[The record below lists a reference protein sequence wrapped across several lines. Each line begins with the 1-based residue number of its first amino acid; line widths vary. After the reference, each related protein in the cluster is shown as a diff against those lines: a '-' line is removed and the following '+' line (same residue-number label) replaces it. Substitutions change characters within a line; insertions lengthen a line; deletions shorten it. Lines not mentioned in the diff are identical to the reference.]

1 MRKVLER
8 CPSCNGEMVVTQLS
22 CTQCDTIVLGRFR
35 PDIFARLAPEDLD
48 FVVHFVKNKGNVK
61 EMERELG
68 ISYWTIRNKLNE
80 VVEQLGFATTPAETI
95 DEAALVEERQAI
107 LKQVESGEVS
117 PQEAAARLALLRS

>member
-1 MRKVLER
+1 
-8 CPSCNGEMVVTQLS
+8 MVVTQLS

-95 DEAALVEERQAI
+95 DEAALVEERQAL
-107 LKQVESGEVS
+107 LKQVENGEVS
-117 PQEAAARLALLRS
+117 PQDAAARLALLRS